1 MNVRE
6 AIYGRRAVG
15 EFSAEPACWIGFA
28 RGWQGTSA
36 GKSVLKLPEAEFRL
50 PPLSSDIPNPSRL
63 RFPVSQQGLTGF
75 RRIEE
80 LPVESRSRSKI
91 TTLVASPDRALQAL
105 AEPAAKEAMATPK
118 AAKTGEPGR
127 PKAATVSW
135 YGSSLL
141 IISTLLVAT
150 GWELFRLILAIIAMD

>member
-1 MNVRE
+1 
-6 AIYGRRAVG
+6 
-15 EFSAEPACWIGFA
+15 
-28 RGWQGTSA
+28 
-36 GKSVLKLPEAEFRL
+36 
-50 PPLSSDIPNPSRL
+50 
-63 RFPVSQQGLTGF
+63 
-75 RRIEE
+75 
-80 LPVESRSRSKI
+80 VESLSRSRSKI

-135 YGSSLL
+135 YGSLL